1 MESSSP
7 ATSLT
12 LLDQLRQPNRPD
24 AWKRF
29 EQLYTRLLHAWA
41 RRQGFQEADVAD
53 LTQEVFVKL
62 VKELPRYTRTP
73 GGTFRGWL
81 SRLTA
86 NVCHDFR
93 RRKATRPLPTADGL
107 SGAGEPVSA
116 EFEEVEYRKSLVDSG
131 LAIIK
136 GEFDAKT
143 WAAFEQL
150 MVHNRRMD
158 DVVAALGL
166 TKNAVYI
173 AKSRVLARL
182 REVIDGL
189 LD

>member
-1 MESSSP
+1 MEPSSP

-29 EQLYTRLLHAWA
+29 EQLYTRLLQAWA
-41 RRQGFQEADVAD
+41 RRQGFQDADVAD
-53 LTQEVFVKL
+53 LVQEVFVKL
-62 VKELPRYTRTP
+62 MKELPHYTRTP

-81 SRLTA
+81 SRLTT

-93 RRKATRPLPTADGL
+93 RRKATRALPPADGL
-107 SGAGEPVSA
+107 SGVNEQSPV

-131 LAIIK
+131 LTIIRT
-136 GEFDAKT
+136 EFEPKT

-150 MVHNRRMD
+150 MVHNRRME
-158 DVVAALGL
+158 DVAIALGL
-166 TKNAVYI
+166 SKNAIYI
-173 AKSRVLARL
+173 AKSRVLTRL
-182 REVIDGL
+182 RQVIDGL